1 MTAFTNGNGVLKAN
15 RTNWNTTLRVEGWG
29 DAEFERSPV
38 LGTSTVR
45 VRPRNPRAA
54 VLAYC
59 TLHPDVLAEFAQKN
73 DLGLTP
79 EEQAHPAMIEAFAED
94 LFPLVCARLDG
105 VAGRAGASDP
115 NPPSLAGGF
124 SFRTPV
130 DTQRNIRAR
139 AGGVAVNGPVG
150 SASGADDL
158 RKKLEAQRARLHAA
172 NNPPATEEG
181 GHPAN
186 GLAGDPTAPDAGG
199 DAMKRRG
206 TKK

>member
-1 MTAFTNGNGVLKAN
+1 MSAFMNGALKAN
-15 RTNWNTTLRVEGWG
+15 RTNWNTTLRLEGWG

-38 LGTSTVR
+38 LGTGNVR

-54 VLAYC
+54 VVAYC
-59 TLHPDVLAEFAQKN
+59 TLHPGVLAEFARTN

-105 VAGRAGASDP
+105 VTGHGGASDP

-130 DTQRNIRAR
+130 ATQRDIRAR
-139 AGGVAVNGPVG
+139 AGAMSVNGPVG
-150 SASGADDL
+150 SAAGADDL
-158 RKKLEAQRARLHAA
+158 RKKLEAQRARLAAA
-172 NNPPATEEG
+172 NNPPATGED

-186 GLAGDPTAPDAGG
+186 GLAGDPAADTGG
-199 DAMKRRG
+199 DGTKRRV

>member
-1 MTAFTNGNGVLKAN
+1 MSAFTNGSVKAN
-15 RTNWNTTLRVEGWG
+15 RAHWHTMLRVEGWG

-38 LGTSTVR
+38 LGTGNVR

-59 TLHPDVLAEFAQKN
+59 TLHPDVLAEFARKH

-105 VAGRAGASDP
+105 VAGRAGASDH
-115 NPPSLAGGF
+115 NRPSLAGGF

-130 DTQRNIRAR
+130 ATQRDIRAR
-139 AGGVAVNGPVG
+139 AGGHSVNGPVG
-150 SASGADDL
+150 SAADADDL
-158 RKKLEAQRARLHAA
+158 RKKLEAQRARLAAA
-172 NNPPATEEG
+172 NNPPTTGEG
-181 GHPAN
+181 GPPAN
-186 GLAGDPTAPDAGG
+186 GLAGDPAPDAGG
-199 DAMKRRG
+199 DGMKRRG